1 MKFHVLFRDTVL
13 KNRDVIAAPLINFGD
28 RAFQARASSQFGLL
42 SGFDK
47 LGDSNNMLVLGCDV
61 VVKHFG
67 RRFMISV
74 KQNGRVAEDRRGPTH
89 YALFDL

>member
-13 KNRDVIAAPLINFGD
+13 KNRDVVAAPLINFGD

-42 SGFDK
+42 TGLDK

-67 RRFMISV
+67 RRLMISV